1 MLGGLCSGCSLT
13 EIHRFL
19 AFWTFWRH
27 GRCKERNRMFFCW
40 SFLSVCSS
48 GGADTPQ
55 MMLTA
60 AVTVMRLRLTS
71 TLCFFSFN
79 CITPPSGWHHAARN
93 PPDKNVHLCLCIS
106 CKSFFKKKKKKK
118 PRPNYHIAFYII
130 IISREHLLNA
140 LLPLKFLNIVPA
152 SAQGSSYTF
161 KNQESIK
168 ESFYCTRSTP
178 LIIVNPYAHIYIAVP
193 ASGLEIWLIWYPSKV
208 SSSALISVAF

>member
-106 CKSFFKKKKKKK
+106 CKSFFKKKEKKSLGQ
-118 PRPNYHIAFYII
+118 II
-130 IISREHLLNA
+130 TLLFT
-140 LLPLKFLNIVPA
+140 LSSFPENICWMRCCH
-152 SAQGSSYTF
+152 SNF
-161 KNQESIK
+161 SI
-168 ESFYCTRSTP
+168 
-178 LIIVNPYAHIYIAVP
+178 
-193 ASGLEIWLIWYPSKV
+193 
-208 SSSALISVAF
+208 

>member
-27 GRCKERNRMFFCW
+27 GRCKEWNRIFFCW
-40 SFLSVCSS
+40 SLLSVCSS

-79 CITPPSGWHHAARN
+79 CITPPSGWHHAVCN

-106 CKSFFKKKKKKK
+106 CLVKAFSKRLSKVNLAKLSHCFLHYRSF
-118 PRPNYHIAFYII
+118 
-130 IISREHLLNA
+130 REHLNA
-140 LLPLKFLNIVPA
+140 LLPLRFLNIVPA
-152 SAQGSSYTF
+152 SAQGSRYTF
-161 KNQESIK
+161 KNQEIVQR
-168 ESFYCTRSTP
+168 SFYCTLSTP
-178 LIIVNPYAHIYIAVP
+178 WIIVLIIKQTENPYAHIYIAVL
-193 ASGLEIWLIWYPSKV
+193 ASGLVNP
-208 SSSALISVAF
+208 ISQQS